1 MGKAKRC
8 RAVVIGASVAALGA
22 AGPCPAA
29 NAAAAHAPGAH
40 APRTAAARKHASR
53 HRSPRPT
60 TARGPYVYEIEISGE
75 IRAEKPNASCAG
87 SGIMFSDV
95 TLESPESPAAYALTK
110 RAPSY
115 WTRRVTITAAPTTT
129 ITMPWF
135 GPRETREAEQHGI
148 ATGSHNYQA
157 TTTAARI
164 CAATTPNAALGGIAA
179 GMATWRLP
187 RAASSIAALLT
198 QPPTSLSFREIMVA
212 FEIQPDGSVPAF
224 KPFS

>member
-1 MGKAKRC
+1 
-8 RAVVIGASVAALGA
+8 V
-22 AGPCPAA
+22 
-29 NAAAAHAPGAH
+29 
-40 APRTAAARKHASR
+40 
-53 HRSPRPT
+53 
-60 TARGPYVYEIEISGE
+60 IEISGE

-87 SGIMFSDV
+87 SSIVFSGV
-95 TLESPESPAAYALTK
+95 TLESPESPAAYALTE

-135 GPRETREAEQHGI
+135 GAQETREAEQHGV
-148 ATGSHNYQA
+148 ATSSHGYRA

-179 GMATWRLP
+179 GLATWRLP
-187 RAASSIAALLT
+187 RAVGSVAALLA

-212 FEIQPDGSVPAF
+212 FEIQPNGAVPTFA
-224 KPFS
+224 PF